1 MAAHPPVDLDR
12 TRVIECHTD
21 PVLAPYELTVT
32 GPYFERFWLPL
43 VGPSVAAL
51 LRFVASHDGDTL
63 TLRQVGEALGL
74 GAEHITRCVERS
86 QRFAMIELT
95 SSRLL
100 GLSFVAP
107 LTARQIAKLPLWLA
121 GQHPSTP
128 AMRRLAATSSA
139 R

>member
-12 TRVIECHTD
+12 TRVLECHTD

-32 GPYFERFWLPL
+32 GVYFERFWLPL
-43 VGPSVAAL
+43 VGPSVTAL
-51 LRFVASHDGDTL
+51 LRHIAGHHDEAA

-100 GLSFVAP
+100 GLRFVAP
-107 LTARQIAKLPLWLA
+107 LTARQVAKLPRWLA
-121 GQHPSTP
+121 AQHPASP
-128 AMRRLAATSSA
+128 PMRRIAATSSA